1 MSSRLTM
8 RSGGYC
14 ALVLLICALP
24 QALAQERCG
33 LAKDLMVRALERIR
47 PGSSPDDL
55 EGALQLLKH
64 ATEQCSSLGDAWYY
78 RSLVETRLGHQPQA
92 RYALDK
98 AKMFGA
104 EALEENTDPF
114 VLATQST
121 GESTGPPGEV
131 RDKWALVIG
140 VGKFADARL
149 NLDFTTKDARDF
161 AAVLTDPSYGRFRK
175 DHVHLLLD
183 QEATT
188 RNIKTELN
196 LIARSAA
203 RDDLV
208 LIYLASHGSA
218 RETDVGGVNYVITYD
233 TDVGDPDSLYATAL
247 PMVELVNVVR
257 NRVKSRRAVVI
268 LDTCHSGGALVAGA
282 RGFKVSGV
290 NPSAASEE
298 TLNGLRQG
306 EGRAVITSSRVDE
319 SSYESAKLRNGYFTF
334 YLIRALME
342 NQGLSPITK
351 VYSDVRDSVSGKV
364 FADLHVHQTPVMS
377 MSDQVADI
385 VLGVSTPG
393 LQSAAQS
400 RN

>member
-1 MSSRLTM
+1 MKQLH
-8 RSGGYC
+8 YI
-14 ALVLLICALP
+14 ALVLLVCGLTLAR
-24 QALAQERCG
+24 AQERCG
-33 LAKDLMVRALERIR
+33 LGKDLMVRALERIR
-47 PGSSPDDL
+47 PGSGVDDL
-55 EGALQLLKH
+55 ESALQLLKH

-78 RSLVETRLGHQPQA
+78 RSLVETRLGHQTQA

-98 AKMFGA
+98 AKMFAA
-104 EALEENTDPF
+104 EALEENADPF
-114 VLATQST
+114 VLATPST
-121 GESTGPPGEV
+121 GENAGPPGEV

-140 VGKFADARL
+140 VGKFEEARL
-149 NLDFTTKDARDF
+149 NLDYTTKDARDF
-161 AAVLTDPSYGRFRK
+161 AAALSDPSYGRFRK

-196 LIARSAA
+196 LIARSAG

-218 RETDVGGVNYVITYD
+218 RESDVGGVNYVITYD

-306 EGRAVITSSRVDE
+306 EGRAVITSSRIDE
-319 SSYESAKLRNGYFTF
+319 SSYESAKLHNGYFTF

-342 NQGLSPITK
+342 NQGLSPISQ
-351 VYSDVRDSVSGKV
+351 VYSTVRDSVAAKV

-377 MSDQVADI
+377 LSDQVADI
-385 VLGVSTPG
+385 VLGVAAAG
-393 LQSAAQS
+393 LQSSAQS